1 MLSKEDNDLITR
13 TDNGAVLGQM
23 MRRYWLPALLSE
35 EIPERDGRPVRVRLL
50 GEELVAFRDSEGKVG
65 LLGEHWDGERQQD
78 QRERDGLFH
87 CCLLR

>member
-35 EIPERDGRPVRVRLL
+35 EIPERDGRPRSSCPRADT
-50 GEELVAFRDSEGKVG
+50 G
-65 LLGEHWDGERQQD
+65 
-78 QRERDGLFH
+78 
-87 CCLLR
+87 